1 MAMGKRTPRQQTMW
15 VNHSQLPKGKRHP
28 FYTRLNELLAKDGF
42 DAWAIA
48 WNCQDRLSLRAFL
61 GIALHEPTPD
71 HSSLTIW
78 RQRLSLDVYRAA
90 FQRILAIVH
99 RQGLILAYVPGVDS
113 THLAY
118 KSEHAIDLSSGA
130 LLAAEIH
137 AGGSGDATTMEAT
150 LTAASDNL
158 ASLGDGAPEILCVV
172 ADKGY
177 HKAELIKRL
186 NRDQG
191 ITTYIPEKNTSQRRR
206 WHGDMVACREFHA
219 NRRRAR
225 GNEGKRLSRL
235 RSWLVERS
243 FAFIKCSGNLARMT
257 LRGADNVAKRYLM
270 HAARYNL
277 SLVMRSLY
285 RYGTPREM
293 ADLHIRRFLLELAH
307 IFAETDGFRVL
318 SGMAGERRRFDR
330 FNLKS
335 CTETAFGP
343 IRTFS
348 TGC

>member
-15 VNHSQLPKGKRHP
+15 VNHLQLPKGKGHP

-42 DAWAIA
+42 DAWAENLCAPFFANSGRPSIPPGVYFRMLFIGYLEGFASDRAIA

-61 GIALHEPTPD
+61 GIALHESTPD

-99 RQGLILAYVPGVDS
+99 RQGLISAYAAGVDS
-113 THLAY
+113 
-118 KSEHAIDLSSGA
+118 
-130 LLAAEIH
+130 
-137 AGGSGDATTMEAT
+137 TTMEAT
-150 LTAASDNL
+150 LAAASDNL
-158 ASLGDGAPEILCVV
+158 ASLGDGAPEILCAV

-191 ITTYIPEKNTSQRRR
+191 ITAYIPEKNTSQ
-206 WHGDMVACREFHA
+206 
-219 NRRRAR
+219 RRRAR

-235 RSWLVERS
+235 RSWQVERS

-270 HAARYNL
+270 HAAGYNL
-277 SLVMRSLY
+277 GLVMRSLY

-293 ADLHIRRFLLELAH
+293 ADLHIRRFLLALAH
-307 IFAETDGFRVL
+307 IFARTDGFRVL

-330 FNLKS
+330 FGLKS
-335 CTETAFGP
+335 CTKTRLGP

-348 TGC
+348 TDC

>member
-1 MAMGKRTPRQQTMW
+1 MM
-15 VNHSQLPKGKRHP
+15 
-28 FYTRLNELLAKDGF
+28 KDG
-42 DAWAIA
+42 A
-48 WNCQDRLSLRAFL
+48 
-61 GIALHEPTPD
+61 
-71 HSSLTIW
+71 
-78 RQRLSLDVYRAA
+78 
-90 FQRILAIVH
+90 
-99 RQGLILAYVPGVDS
+99 

-150 LTAASDNL
+150 LAAASDNL
-158 ASLGDGAPEILCVV
+158 ASLGDGAPEILCAV

-191 ITTYIPEKNTSQRRR
+191 ITAYIPEKNTSQRRR
-206 WHGDMVACREFHA
+206 
-219 NRRRAR
+219 AR
-225 GNEGKRLSRL
+225 GNEGNRLSRL

-330 FNLKS
+330 FGLKS
-335 CTETAFGP
+335 CTKTRFGP

-348 TGC
+348 TG